1 MSHHRQSLHY
11 KQEAKLYVSEKSSQ
25 THAIRHQSLERV
37 LELLRESVA
46 LENVDDSHVYDEPFA
61 LGGPSSNASRRA
73 GIEYR
78 QDILYKIT
86 IYPIEIEFTR
96 EIKALQ
102 GL

>member
-46 LENVDDSHVYDEPFA
+46 LQNVDDAHVDDEPLT
-61 LGGPSSNASRRA
+61 LGCPSPNASRRA
-73 GIEYR
+73 GIEHT
-78 QDILYKIT
+78 QDIIRT
-86 IYPIEIEFTR
+86 YPIQAI
-96 EIKALQ
+96 
-102 GL
+102 